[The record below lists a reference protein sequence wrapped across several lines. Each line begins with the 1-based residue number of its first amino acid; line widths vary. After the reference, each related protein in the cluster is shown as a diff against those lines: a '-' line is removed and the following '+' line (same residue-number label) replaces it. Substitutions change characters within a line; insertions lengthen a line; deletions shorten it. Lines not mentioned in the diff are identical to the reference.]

1 MLGWSTDLTEKVL
14 KERDGLSVKN
24 ATRKHQLDKNQIFR
38 RSKKIDYKEVA
49 EVSDNTRKGIKKG
62 VPRPVETD
70 EPNTKGLE
78 GANQLTTKEG
88 EINSMFFI
96 DFKDYYIY
104 IM

>member
-1 MLGWSTDLTEKVL
+1 MPLGNINLTGPQHLAIE
-14 KERDGLSVKN
+14 
-24 ATRKHQLDKNQIFR
+24 
-38 RSKKIDYKEVA
+38 KKIDYKEVA
-49 EVSDNTRKGIKKG
+49 EECGTTRKGIKKG

-104 IM
+104 IMWFVE